1 MKIHNTLLKNQE
13 AKIFFTKAAKQAIME
28 TIKWINKRKNID
40 ERRNKKP
47 IRSIQ
52 LLSQEE
58 KQSMF
63 N

>member
-1 MKIHNTLLKNQE
+1 MKIHNMLLKNRE
-13 AKIFFTKAAKQAIME
+13 AKIFFTKATKQAIVE

-47 IRSIQ
+47 IRSIR